1 MSEPK
6 YEPSPLEPL
15 FREWMEQTAIAKRLG
30 IPAEV
35 FASDACC
42 NFASAKVHSDQFHRN
57 MRGESD
63 DRLD

>member
-42 NFASAKVHSDQFHRN
+42 NFATGKVHYDHFYGNVRKDEETS
-57 MRGESD
+57 
-63 DRLD
+63 